1 MKKNIGLILYLSF
14 FLSTLNG
21 QISFLQDHIIKWQNG
36 LKYTEDVMNAL
47 PDSLWNF
54 KPVKEEMSFRE
65 QVLHITQNMYWLSS
79 TYLNDKNTGL
89 KIKDE
94 GQSIQEIK
102 AKYQEIGKYTLEVLR
117 NLKENELTERVH
129 FFAGNL
135 TRWQIFELMHDHHT
149 HHRGQMIVYL
159 RLNGFKPPKYV
170 GW

>member
-1 MKKNIGLILYLSF
+1 MKKNISLILCLSF
-14 FLSTLNG
+14 FLSVMNG
-21 QISFLQDHIIKWQNG
+21 QISFIQDHIIKWQNG
-36 LKYTEDVMNAL
+36 LKYTEDVMNTL

-54 KPVKEEMSFRE
+54 KPVKEEMSFRD
-65 QVLHITQNMYWLSS
+65 QVLHITQNMHWLSS
-79 TYLNDKNTGL
+79 TYLNGENVGL
-89 KIKDE
+89 KKKDE

-102 AKYQEIGKYTLEVLR
+102 AQYQEIGKYTLGVLR
-117 NLKENELTERVH
+117 NLKENELTERVP

-149 HHRGQMIVYL
+149 HHRGQIIVYL

>member
-1 MKKNIGLILYLSF
+1 MKKNISILFYLSF
-14 FLSTLNG
+14 FLSTSHG
-21 QISFLQDHIIKWQNG
+21 QISFLQDHITKWTNG
-36 LKYTEDVMNAL
+36 LKYTEDVMNTL

-65 QVLHITQNMYWLSS
+65 QVLHLTQNMYWLSS
-79 TYLNDKNTGL
+79 SYLNGENTGL

-135 TRWQIFELMHDHHT
+135 TRWQIFELIHDHHT

-159 RLNGFKPPKYV
+159 RLNGFKPPKYI

>member
-21 QISFLQDHIIKWQNG
+21 QIHFLQDHIIKWQNG
-36 LKYTEDVMNAL
+36 LKYTEDVMNTL

-54 KPVKEEMSFRE
+54 KPVKEEMSFRD
-65 QVLHITQNMYWLSS
+65 QVLHITQNMHWLSS
-79 TYLNDKNTGL
+79 TYLNGENVGL

-94 GQSIQEIK
+94 GQSNQEIK
-102 AKYQEIGKYTLEVLR
+102 AQYLEIGKYTLGVIR
-117 NLKENELTERVH
+117 NLKENELTERVP

-149 HHRGQMIVYL
+149 HHRGQIIVYL

>member
-1 MKKNIGLILYLSF
+1 MKKKISLLLYLSF
-14 FLSTLNG
+14 FLSVMNG

-36 LKYTEDVMNAL
+36 LKYTEDVMNTL

-54 KPVKEEMSFRE
+54 KPDKEEMSFRE

-79 TYLNDKNTGL
+79 TYLNGESLGL
-89 KIKDE
+89 KIKEE
-94 GQSIQEIK
+94 GQSVLEIK
-102 AKYQEIGKYTLEVLR
+102 SQYLEIGKYTLKVLK
-117 NLKENELTERVH
+117 NLEEKELSERVN

-149 HHRGQMIVYL
+149 HHRGQIIVYL

>member
-1 MKKNIGLILYLSF
+1 MKKKISLLFYLSF
-14 FLSTLNG
+14 FLSTSNG
-21 QISFLQDHIIKWQNG
+21 QISFLQDHITKWTNG
-36 LKYTEDVMNAL
+36 LKYTEDVMNTM

-79 TYLNDKNTGL
+79 TYLNGENTEL

-94 GQSIQEIK
+94 GQTIQEIK
-102 AKYQEIGKYTLEVLR
+102 TKYQEIGKYTLEVLR
-117 NLKENELTERVH
+117 NLQENKLTERVN

-135 TRWQIFELMHDHHT
+135 TRCQIFELMHDHHT

>member
-1 MKKNIGLILYLSF
+1 MKKKLSLLFYLFF
-14 FLSTLNG
+14 FLSTSNG
-21 QISFLQDHIIKWQNG
+21 QISFLQDHITKWTNG
-36 LKYTEDVMNAL
+36 LKYTEDVMNTL

-102 AKYQEIGKYTLEVLR
+102 TKYQEIAKYTIGVLR
-117 NLKENELTERVH
+117 NLRENDLTEKVH

-149 HHRGQMIVYL
+149 HHRGQIIVYL

>member
-79 TYLNDKNTGL
+79 TYLNGENVGL

-94 GQSIQEIK
+94 GQSNQEIK
-102 AKYQEIGKYTLEVLR
+102 VQYLEIGKYTLGVLR
-117 NLKENELTERVH
+117 NLKENELTERVP
-129 FFAGNL
+129 FFC
-135 TRWQIFELMHDHHT
+135 R
-149 HHRGQMIVYL
+149 
-159 RLNGFKPPKYV
+159 KPHPLADI
-170 GW
+170 

>member
-1 MKKNIGLILYLSF
+1 
-14 FLSTLNG
+14 
-21 QISFLQDHIIKWQNG
+21 
-36 LKYTEDVMNAL
+36 
-47 PDSLWNF
+47 
-54 KPVKEEMSFRE
+54 MSFRD

-79 TYLNDKNTGL
+79 TYLNGENVGL

-94 GQSIQEIK
+94 GQSNQEIK
-102 AKYQEIGKYTLEVLR
+102 AQYLEIGKYTLGVIR
-117 NLKENELTERVH
+117 NLKENELTERVP

-149 HHRGQMIVYL
+149 HHRGQIIVYL

>member
-21 QISFLQDHIIKWQNG
+21 QIIFLQDHIIKWQNG
-36 LKYTEDVMNAL
+36 LKYTEDVMNTL

-79 TYLNDKNTGL
+79 TYLNGENIGL
-89 KIKDE
+89 KIKNE

-102 AKYQEIGKYTLEVLR
+102 AQYLEIGKYTLGVLR
-117 NLKENELTERVH
+117 NLKENELTEKVP

-149 HHRGQMIVYL
+149 HHRGQIIVYL

>member
-21 QISFLQDHIIKWQNG
+21 QITFLQDHIIKWQNG
-36 LKYTEDVMNAL
+36 LKYTEDVMNTL

-79 TYLNDKNTGL
+79 TYLNGENVGL

-94 GQSIQEIK
+94 GQSNQEIK
-102 AKYQEIGKYTLEVLR
+102 AQYLEIGKYTLGVIR
-117 NLKENELTERVH
+117 NLKENELTERVP

-149 HHRGQMIVYL
+149 HHRGQIIVYL

>member
-1 MKKNIGLILYLSF
+1 MKIILVIILFAFPFAGIAQSNQMLIESHLVKFKNAKTY
-14 FLSTLNG
+14 TLA
-21 QISFLQDHIIKWQNG
+21 IAEKLD
-36 LKYTEDVMNAL
+36 EDKF
-47 PDSLWNF
+47 DF
-54 KPVKEEMSFRE
+54 KPVKEEMTFRE

-79 TYLNDKNTGL
+79 TYLNGESLGL

-94 GQSIQEIK
+94 GQSIQDIK
-102 AKYQEIGKYTLEVLR
+102 SQYLEIGKYTLKVLQ
-117 NLKENELTERVH
+117 NLEENELSERVN

-149 HHRGQMIVYL
+149 HHRGQIIVYL

>member
-1 MKKNIGLILYLSF
+1 
-14 FLSTLNG
+14 LSTLNG
-21 QISFLQDHIIKWQNG
+21 QITFLQDHIIKWQNG
-36 LKYTEDVMNAL
+36 LKYTEDVMNTL

-79 TYLNDKNTGL
+79 SYLNDENAGL

-117 NLKENELTERVH
+117 NLQENKLTERVN

-159 RLNGFKPPKYV
+159 RLNGIKPPKYV

>member
-21 QISFLQDHIIKWQNG
+21 QISFLQDHITKWTNG
-36 LKYTEDVMNAL
+36 LKYTEDVMNTL

-79 TYLNDKNTGL
+79 TYLNDENTGL

-117 NLKENELTERVH
+117 NLQENELTERVH

>member
-79 TYLNDKNTGL
+79 TYLNGESLGL

-102 AKYQEIGKYTLEVLR
+102 DQYLEIGKYTLGVLR
-117 NLKENELTERVH
+117 NLKENDLSERVN

-149 HHRGQMIVYL
+149 HHRGQIIVYL

>member
-1 MKKNIGLILYLSF
+1 MKKNISLILYLSF

-54 KPVKEEMSFRE
+54 KPVKVEMSFRE

>member
-1 MKKNIGLILYLSF
+1 MKKNTCLLICLSF
-14 FLSTLNG
+14 FLSTSNG
-21 QISFLQDHIIKWQNG
+21 QISFLQDHITKWTNG
-36 LKYTEDVMNAL
+36 LKYTEDVMNIL
-47 PDSLWNF
+47 PDSLWNY

-65 QVLHITQNMYWLSS
+65 QVLHISQNMYWLSS
-79 TYLNDKNTGL
+79 SYLNGENVGL

-102 AKYQEIGKYTLEVLR
+102 AQYQEIAKYTLRVLR
-117 NLKENELTERVH
+117 NLKENELTERVN

-149 HHRGQMIVYL
+149 HHRGQIIVYL
-159 RLNGFKPPKYV
+159 RLNGLKPPKYI

>member
-1 MKKNIGLILYLSF
+1 MKINISILLCLF
-14 FLSTLNG
+14 CFLSVLNG

-36 LKYTEDVMNAL
+36 LKNTEEVMNTL
-47 PDSLWNF
+47 PDSLWTF

-79 TYLNDKNTGL
+79 SYLNGENIGL
-89 KIKDE
+89 KIKEE

-102 AKYQEIGKYTLEVLR
+102 SQYQDIGKYTLRVLR
-117 NLKENELTERVH
+117 NLQENDLSERVN

-149 HHRGQMIVYL
+149 HHRGQIIVYL
-159 RLNGFKPPKYV
+159 RLNGLKPPKYV

>member
-36 LKYTEDVMNAL
+36 LKYTEDVMNTL

-65 QVLHITQNMYWLSS
+65 QVSHITQNMYWLSS
-79 TYLNDKNTGL
+79 TYLNGESLGL

-102 AKYQEIGKYTLEVLR
+102 DQYLEIGKYTLGVLR
-117 NLKENELTERVH
+117 NLKENDLSERVI

-135 TRWQIFELMHDHHT
+135 TRLQIFELMHDHHT

>member
-1 MKKNIGLILYLSF
+1 MKKNIGLLLCLSC
-14 FLSTLNG
+14 FLSVLNG

-36 LKYTEDVMNAL
+36 LKSTAEVMNTL
-47 PDSLWNF
+47 PDSLWTF

-79 TYLNDKNTGL
+79 SYLNGENIGF
-89 KIKDE
+89 KIKEE

-102 AKYQEIGKYTLEVLR
+102 SQYQDIGKYTLRVLR
-117 NLKENELTERVH
+117 NLQENDLSERVN

-149 HHRGQMIVYL
+149 HHRGQIIVYL
-159 RLNGFKPPKYV
+159 RLNGLKPPKYV

>member
-21 QISFLQDHIIKWQNG
+21 QITFLQDHIIKWQNG
-36 LKYTEDVMNAL
+36 LKYTEDVMNTL

-79 TYLNDKNTGL
+79 TYLNGENVGL

-94 GQSIQEIK
+94 GQSNQEIK
-102 AKYQEIGKYTLEVLR
+102 VQYLEIGKYTLGVLR
-117 NLKENELTERVH
+117 NLKENELTERVP

-149 HHRGQMIVYL
+149 HHRGQIIVYL

>member
-1 MKKNIGLILYLSF
+1 MKKKISLILCLSF
-14 FLSTLNG
+14 FLSVMNG
-21 QISFLQDHIIKWQNG
+21 QISFIQDHITKWTNG
-36 LKYTEDVMNAL
+36 LKYTEDVMNTL

-54 KPVKEEMSFRE
+54 KPDKEEMSFRE

-79 TYLNDKNTGL
+79 TYLNGESLDL

-102 AKYQEIGKYTLEVLR
+102 SQYLEIGKYTLEVLQ
-117 NLKENELTERVH
+117 NLEENELSERVN

-149 HHRGQMIVYL
+149 HHRGQIIVYL

>member
-1 MKKNIGLILYLSF
+1 MKKNISLILYLSF

-36 LKYTEDVMNAL
+36 LKYTEDVMNTL

-79 TYLNDKNTGL
+79 TYLNGENVGL

-94 GQSIQEIK
+94 VQSNQEIK
-102 AKYQEIGKYTLEVLR
+102 AQYLEIGKYTLGVIR
-117 NLKENELTERVH
+117 NLKENELTERVP

-149 HHRGQMIVYL
+149 HHRGQIIVYL